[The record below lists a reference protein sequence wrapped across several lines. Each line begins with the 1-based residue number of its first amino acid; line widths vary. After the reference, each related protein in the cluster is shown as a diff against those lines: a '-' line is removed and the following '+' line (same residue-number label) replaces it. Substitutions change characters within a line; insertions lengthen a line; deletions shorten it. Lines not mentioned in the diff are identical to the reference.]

1 MDKGI
6 SVIIACYN
14 SSLLL
19 RETIECIA
27 LQNQDNINV
36 ELIIVD
42 NASDDN
48 TYELALKYCKEL
60 LNITYRVEQQNVK
73 GKNAAL
79 SLGYRLC
86 RYSYVLICDDDNR
99 LEPNYV
105 KTAFAIMEA
114 NVSIGA
120 LGGIGYPIFEEPA
133 PSWGK
138 YGFACGAQ
146 GKESGDITQEQ
157 GWVYGA
163 GSVYRLEVILELN
176 KQGFQTILGT
186 RRGQKVDVSGED
198 VEFCYALILLGYKI
212 WYDERLKFKH
222 YMPAKRMQ
230 IGKFLSLRRGDG
242 VQSFALGLYQRVML
256 CPSRKVNAI
265 FLFKYWFRFFVWNH
279 LCLFKVS
286 FHSLLES
293 STIVRYAM
301 KQQVIYAC
309 KTSWNILYCYSVLR
323 KFVRNINI
331 LKI

>member
-1 MDKGI
+1 M

-27 LQNQDNINV
+27 LQNLDDINV

-42 NASDDN
+42 NASNDN
-48 TYELALKYCKEL
+48 TYDLALKYCKEL
-60 LNITYRVEQQNVK
+60 LNITYRVEQQNIK

-79 SLGYRLC
+79 DLGYRLC

-99 LEPNYV
+99 LEPDYI
-105 KTAFAIMEA
+105 KTAFTIMEA
-114 NVSIGA
+114 NASIGA

-133 PSWGK
+133 PTWGK
-138 YGFACGAQ
+138 KGFGCGAQ

-163 GSVYRLEVILELN
+163 GSVYRLNVISELN

-198 VEFCYALILLGYKI
+198 VELCYALILLGYNI

-222 YMPAKRMQ
+222 YMPAKRMK
-230 IGKFLSLRRGDG
+230 IEKYLSLSKGDG
-242 VQSFALGLYQRVML
+242 VQSFVLGLYQRVI
-256 CPSRKVNAI
+256 SRPLQKVNAI
-265 FLFKYWFRFFVWNH
+265 FLFGYWFRFFVWNH
-279 LCLFKVS
+279 LYLLKLS
-286 FHSLLES
+286 FYSLLKS
-293 STIVRYAM
+293 STIAQYAM
-301 KQQVIYAC
+301 KQNVIYAC
-309 KTSWNILYCYSVLR
+309 KTSWNVLYCYSVLK
-323 KFVRNINI
+323 KFVRNMDI
-331 LKI
+331 LKV